1 MNIRTNTWVEK
12 YRPKNLKNLVLEENN
27 RKILENIL
35 ESKQFP
41 NLLFYGPPGTGKT
54 TTAINLI
61 HEYQVKN
68 KQQGKELIIHLNAS
82 DDRGIDIIRNQI
94 YHFINTK
101 TLFGNGL
108 KFVVLDEVDYMTKS
122 AQQALKSIIRSDNSN
137 VRYCLICNYISK
149 IDKTLQKE
157 FIKLHFNNFS
167 KTYIYQYLND
177 IILLENLSIHE
188 RKIYEII
195 GMFKNDIRSMV
206 NFIQSNKDD
215 LKSSSIIDNRLW
227 DDVIDHIERTEKLDT
242 FYNYIY
248 DTLFEYNMDE
258 YEFCIRFMKYMFSKY
273 PSNKHIYHIYKFVI
287 HNNEANTDY
296 IIKFIFFRF
305 KEFLYILKN
314 N

>member
-215 LKSSSIIDNRLW
+215 IKSSSIIDNRLW
-227 DDVIDHIERTEKLDT
+227 DDVIDRIERTDKLDT

-248 DTLFEYNMDE
+248 DTLFKYNMDE